1 MSIFKMSRW
10 DDYNPDETYDP
21 NKDYSVQVQR
31 NDGGLSA
38 TQDRFRTLTLG
49 LNFFSRLAD
58 FFQLQFFK

>member
-1 MSIFKMSRW
+1 MFLFEKPVSIFKMSRW

-38 TQDRFRTLTLG
+38 TQVRFRTLTLRPPVK
-49 LNFFSRLAD
+49 FFHS
-58 FFQLQFFK
+58 